1 MANIPIVIDTTT
13 GLEVA
18 RDFSVNPIESYTV
31 NADFIEV
38 EVDEDIAT
46 WRISYDVENEAVVV
60 KYDGMSNDEA
70 IAQFEADV
78 EAANAI
84 STAVPE

>member
-1 MANIPIVIDTTT
+1 MANISIVIDTTT

-18 RDFSVNPIESYTV
+18 RDFSVNPIESYTI
-31 NADFIEV
+31 NDDFIEV

-60 KYDGMSNDEA
+60 KYDGMSNDDA
-70 IAQFEADV
+70 IAQFETDV
-78 EAANAI
+78 AAANAI

>member
-1 MANIPIVIDTTT
+1 MANISIVIDTTT

-18 RDFSVNPIESYTV
+18 RDFSVNPIESYTI
-31 NADFIEV
+31 NDDFIEV

-60 KYDGMSNDEA
+60 KYDGMSNDDA
-70 IAQFEADV
+70 ISQFETDV
-78 EAANAI
+78 AAANAI

>member
-1 MANIPIVIDTTT
+1 MANIPIVIDTAT

-18 RDFSVNPIESYTV
+18 RDFSVNPIETYTV

-46 WRISYDVENEAVVV
+46 WRISYDVENEAIVV
-60 KYDGMSNDEA
+60 KYDGMSNDGA
-70 IAQFEADV
+70 
-78 EAANAI
+78 
-84 STAVPE
+84 

>member
-18 RDFSVNPIESYTV
+18 RNFSVNSIESYTI

-46 WRISYDVENEAVVV
+46 WRISYDVENEAIVV
-60 KYDGMSNDEA
+60 KYDGMSNDDA
-70 IAQFEADV
+70 IAQYEADV
-78 EAANAI
+78 AAANAI